1 MFLPAK
7 KLLLDARR
15 RGYAIGAFNT
25 GNLEMTQ
32 AIINAAIAKR
42 SPLII
47 NVSESA
53 IEYATLGAITAIIR
67 TLGNYPEA
75 KKIPMAIQVDH
86 GKKIERFPAYIK
98 AGFTALMID
107 ASRLSYEENVRLT
120 RKIVELAHRH
130 SAQGG
135 SASGGKISAQGE
147 IGAVPYKGEEAKF
160 NVWEKAMT
168 DPEQAKEFVRKTG
181 VDYLAV
187 AIGNAHGFFKE
198 RAELDFDRLEK
209 ISRLVKIPLVLH
221 GASDFPDRRIKDAI
235 ARGVALFHIDTT
247 IRVAFSFAINEYLGK
262 NPAEYDP
269 RKILAFAREKT
280 QTAVEKKMEVF
291 GSAGKA

>member
-15 RGYAIGAFNT
+15 RGYALGAFNT

-98 AGFTALMID
+98 AGFTALMMD
-107 ASRLSYEENVRLT
+107 ASRLSYKENLILT
-120 RKIVELAHRH
+120 AKTVKLAHKH
-130 SAQGG
+130 
-135 SASGGKISAQGE
+135 KISAQGE

-168 DPEQAKEFVRKTG
+168 DPEQAEEFVRKTG

-209 ISRLVKIPLVLH
+209 ISRLVKIPIVLH
-221 GASDFPDRRIKDAI
+221 GASDFPDAKVKEAI
-235 ARGVALFHIDTT
+235 QKGVALFHIDTE
-247 IRVAFSFAINEYLGK
+247 IRSSFSSAVKEYLAK
-262 NPAEYDP
+262 DPAEYDP

-280 QTAVEKKMEVF
+280 QQAVERKMEVF

>member
-7 KLLLDARR
+7 KLLLDARK
-15 RGYAIGAFNT
+15 RGYALGAFNT
-25 GNLEMTQ
+25 GNLEITQ
-32 AIINAAIAKR
+32 AIINAAVAKK

-53 IEYATLGAITAIIR
+53 IEYASLGAITSIIKS
-67 TLGNYPEA
+67 LGAEEAA

-86 GKKIERFPAYIK
+86 GKKIERFPDYIK
-98 AGFTALMID
+98 AGFTALMMD
-107 ASRLSYEENVRLT
+107 ASRFSYEENVSLT
-120 RKIVELAHRH
+120 AKTVKLAHKY
-130 SAQGG
+130 
-135 SASGGKISAQGE
+135 KISAQGE
-147 IGAVPYKGEEAKF
+147 LGAVPYKGEEEKF
-160 NVWEKAMT
+160 NAWEKAMT

-187 AIGNAHGFFKE
+187 AIGNAHGFYKE

-209 ISRLVKIPLVLH
+209 ISKLVKIPLVLH
-221 GASDFPDRRIKDAI
+221 GASDFPDTRIKDAI
-235 ARGVALFHIDTT
+235 ARGVALFHIDTE
-247 IRVAFSFAINEYLGK
+247 IRVAFSSAIKEYLGK

-280 QTAVEKKMEVF
+280 QQAVEHKMEVF

>member
-7 KLLLDARR
+7 KLLLDARK
-15 RGYAIGAFNT
+15 RGYALGAFNT
-25 GNLEMTQ
+25 GNLEITQ
-32 AIINAAIAKR
+32 AIINAAVAKK

-53 IEYATLGAITAIIR
+53 IEYAGLGAITSIIKS
-67 TLGNYPEA
+67 LGAEEAA

-86 GKKIERFPAYIK
+86 GKKIERFRDYIK
-98 AGFTALMID
+98 AGFTALMMD
-107 ASRLSYEENVRLT
+107 ASRFSYEENISLT
-120 RKIVELAHRH
+120 AKTVKLAHKH
-130 SAQGG
+130 
-135 SASGGKISAQGE
+135 KISAQGE
-147 IGAVPYKGEEAKF
+147 LGAVPYKGEEKRF
-160 NVWEKAMT
+160 NVWDKAMT

-198 RAELDFDRLEK
+198 RAELDFNRLEK
-209 ISRLVKIPLVLH
+209 ISRLVKVPLVLH
-221 GASDFPDRRIKDAI
+221 GASDFPDVRIKDAI
-235 ARGVALFHIDTT
+235 RCGVALFHIDTD
-247 IRVAFSFAINEYLGK
+247 IRAAFSFAIKEFLGK

-280 QTAVEKKMEVF
+280 QKAIEHKMEVF
-291 GSAGKA
+291 GSAGKVG

>member
-1 MFLPAK
+1 MFFPAK

-25 GNLEMTQ
+25 GDLEMTQ
-32 AIINAAIAKR
+32 AIINAAVAKK

-47 NVSESA
+47 NVSEAA
-53 IEYATLGAITAIIR
+53 IEYATLNAITAIIKS
-67 TLGNYPEA
+67 LGLEEAA

-86 GKKIERFPAYIK
+86 GRKIERFPDYIK
-98 AGFTALMID
+98 AGFTALMVD
-107 ASRLSYEENVRLT
+107 ASRFSYEENVAMT
-120 RKIVELAHRH
+120 AKTVKLAHKY
-130 SAQGG
+130 
-135 SASGGKISAQGE
+135 KISAQGE
-147 IGAVPYKGEEAKF
+147 IGAVPYKGEEARYKD
-160 NVWEKAMT
+160 WDETMT
-168 DPEQAKEFVRKTG
+168 DPEQAKEFVEKTG

-187 AIGNAHGFFKE
+187 AIGNAHGFYKE

-209 ISRLVKIPLVLH
+209 ISKMVKIPIVLH
-221 GASDFPDRRIKDAI
+221 GASDFPDARIKDAI
-235 ARGVALFHIDTT
+235 ARGVALLHIDTD
-247 IRVAFSFAINEYLGK
+247 IRVSFSFAIKEYLGK

-280 QTAVEKKMEVF
+280 QAAVEKKMEVF